1 MFGSTLALCLV
12 GAIMVFSASAVT
24 ARDEYGNGSHF
35 LLRQL
40 LWLAIGLGGMMAV
53 MNFDYRNLR
62 RPQVIFT
69 ALFTVL
75 VMLVGAFFLDK
86 SHATHRWIR
95 LGPASLQPSE
105 LAKLAVIFYLA
116 WFLEMRRRPDGFGM
130 DDWKRTILPA
140 IGPVLLLVGLVVIEP
155 DLGTA
160 VEIFIIAVAMLYV
173 AGLNGKY
180 IIGAGLAALP
190 VVYLLIVRVPYRLQ
204 RVIAFL
210 NPTADPQGRGFQLLQ
225 SLIAVGSGGFT
236 GVGLMESK
244 QKLFYLPEA
253 HTDFIFAVLC
263 EELGFIGGAIV
274 LTLFAI
280 YGWRGIRSAFKTTDE
295 FGRFAAL
302 GITVMILSQTMI
314 NLGVVLGMMPTKG
327 IPLPFI
333 SYGGSSLLVMLLAT
347 GVLLNI
353 SRQADEFFV
362 AQALACGLLCMQGL
376 KATG

>member
-1 MFGSTLALCLV
+1 
-12 GAIMVFSASAVT
+12 MVFSASAVT
-24 ARDEYGNGSHF
+24 ARDQYGNGYHF

-40 LWLAIGLGGMMAV
+40 LWLLLGVGGMMLV
-53 MNFDYRNLR
+53 MNADYRKLR
-62 RPQVIFT
+62 RPEIVFT
-69 ALFTVL
+69 GLFAAL
-75 VMLVGAFFLDK
+75 VMLVGVFFLDK

-95 LGPASLQPSE
+95 LGGASLQPSE

-116 WFLEMRRRPDGFGM
+116 WFLELRRRPGNSGVN
-130 DDWKRTILPA
+130 DWKLTILPA
-140 IGPVLLLVGLVVIEP
+140 VAPVLVLVGLVVIEP

-160 VEIFIIAVAMLYV
+160 VEIFIIALAMLYV
-173 AGLNGKY
+173 AGLDAKY
-180 IIGAGLAALP
+180 IFGAGLAALP
-190 VVYLLIVRVPYRLQ
+190 IVYLLIVRVSYRYE
-204 RVIAFL
+204 RVVAFL

-274 LTLFAI
+274 LALFAM
-280 YGWRGIRSAFKTTDE
+280 YGWRGARAAFNAPDE

-302 GITVMILSQTMI
+302 GISVMVLSQALI

-353 SRQADEFFV
+353 SQQAN
-362 AQALACGLLCMQGL
+362 
-376 KATG
+376 

>member
-1 MFGSTLALCLV
+1 MPRQLQTDRWLFGSTVALCLV
-12 GAIMVFSASAVT
+12 GAVMVFSASAVT
-24 ARDEYGNGSHF
+24 ARDEFGSGYHF
-35 LLRQL
+35 LIHQL
-40 LWLAIGLGGMMAV
+40 LWLVLGLGGMMLT
-53 MNFDYRNLR
+53 MNFDYRKLR
-62 RPQVIFT
+62 RPEVIFT
-69 ALFTVL
+69 GLFIVL
-75 VMLVGAFFLDK
+75 SMLVGVFFLDK

-116 WFLEMRRRPDGFGM
+116 WFLERRRRPDGFGM

-140 IGPVLLLVGLVVIEP
+140 IGPVLVLVGLVVLEP

-190 VVYLLIVRVPYRLQ
+190 IVYLLIVRVSYRYE

-210 NPTADPQGRGFQLLQ
+210 NPTADLQGHGFQLMQ

-253 HTDFIFAVLC
+253 HTDFIYAVIA
-263 EELGFIGGAIV
+263 EELGYIGAMLVIA
-274 LTLFAI
+274 LFLV
-280 YGWRGIRSAFKTTDE
+280 YGWRGLRAAFAAPDG
-295 FGRFAAL
+295 FGR
-302 GITVMILSQTMI
+302 
-314 NLGVVLGMMPTKG
+314 
-327 IPLPFI
+327 
-333 SYGGSSLLVMLLAT
+333 LLA
-347 GVLLNI
+347 L
-353 SRQADEFFV
+353 R
-362 AQALACGLLCMQGL
+362 
-376 KATG
+376 

>member
-1 MFGSTLALCLV
+1 MPRPLQTDRWMFGSTVALCLV

-24 ARDEYGNGSHF
+24 ARDQYGNGSHF

-40 LWLAIGLGGMMAV
+40 LWLAIGLIGMMAV
-53 MNFDYRNLR
+53 MNMDYRKLR
-62 RPQVIFT
+62 RPEVIFT
-69 ALFTVL
+69 AVFGVL
-75 VMLVGAFFLDK
+75 AMLVGAFFLDK

-95 LGPASLQPSE
+95 LGPASVQPSE
-105 LAKLAVIFYLA
+105 LAKLSVIFYLA
-116 WFLEMRRRPDGFGM
+116 WFLERRRRSENSDVSSAM
-130 DDWKRTILPA
+130 NDWKHTIIPA
-140 IGPVLLLVGLVVIEP
+140 LLPVLVMVGLIVIEP

-160 VEIFIIAVAMLYV
+160 VEIFLIAIAMLYV

-180 IIGAGLAALP
+180 IVGAGLASLP
-190 VVYLLIVRVPYRLQ
+190 IVYLLIVRVSYRYE
-204 RVIAFL
+204 RVMAFL
-210 NPTADPQGRGFQLLQ
+210 NPTSDPQGRGFQLLQ

-274 LTLFAI
+274 LGLFAM
-280 YGWRGIRSAFKTTDE
+280 YGWRGMRSAFKTTDE
-295 FGRFAAL
+295 FGRLAAL
-302 GITVMILSQTMI
+302 GITVMVLSQALI

-353 SRQADEFFV
+353 SQHAD
-362 AQALACGLLCMQGL
+362 
-376 KATG
+376 

>member
-1 MFGSTLALCLV
+1 MPRHLQTDRWMFGSTVALCLV

-40 LWLAIGLGGMMAV
+40 VWLALGLAGMMAL
-53 MNFDYRNLR
+53 MNVDYRKLR
-62 RPQVIFT
+62 RPEFVFT
-69 ALFTVL
+69 ALFAVL

-105 LAKLAVIFYLA
+105 FAKLAVIFYLA
-116 WFLEMRRRPDGFGM
+116 WFLERRRRPESFGVNN
-130 DDWKRTILPA
+130 WKRTILPA
-140 IGPVLLLVGLVVIEP
+140 LGPVLAFVGLIVIEP

-160 VEIFIIAVAMLYV
+160 VEIFIIALAMLYV
-173 AGLNGKY
+173 AGLDGKY
-180 IIGAGLAALP
+180 IVWAFVAAMP
-190 VVYLLIVRVPYRLQ
+190 VVYFLIVRVSYRYD
-204 RVIAFL
+204 RVVAFL
-210 NPTADPQGRGFQLLQ
+210 NPAADPQGAGFQLLQ

-253 HTDFIFAVLC
+253 HTDFIFSVLC
-263 EELGFIGGAIV
+263 EELGFIGGALV
-274 LTLFAI
+274 LGLFAV
-280 YGWRGIRSAFKTTDE
+280 YGWRGMRSAFNIKDD
-295 FGRFAAL
+295 FGRLAAL
-302 GITVMILSQTMI
+302 GITVMVLSQALI

-353 SRQADEFFV
+353 SQQAD
-362 AQALACGLLCMQGL
+362 
-376 KATG
+376 

>member
-1 MFGSTLALCLV
+1 VPRHLQTDRWLFGSTVALCLV
-12 GAIMVFSASAVT
+12 GAVMVFSASAVT
-24 ARDEYGNGSHF
+24 ARDEFGNGYHF

-40 LWLAIGLGGMMAV
+40 LWLVLGLGGMMAV
-53 MNFDYRNLR
+53 MNVDYRKLR
-62 RPQVIFT
+62 RPEVVLT
-69 ALFTVL
+69 GLFAVL
-75 VMLVGAFFLDK
+75 VMLAGVFFLDK

-105 LAKLAVIFYLA
+105 FAKIAVIFYLA
-116 WFLEMRRRPDGFGM
+116 WFLETRRRSDSFGVN
-130 DDWKRTILPA
+130 DWKHTIVPA
-140 IGPVLLLVGLVVIEP
+140 LGPVLVLGGLVVIEP

-173 AGLNGKY
+173 AGLHGKY
-180 IIGAGLAALP
+180 IVGTGLAALP
-190 VVYLLIVRVPYRLQ
+190 IVYLLIVRVSYRYE
-204 RVIAFL
+204 RVVAFL

-263 EELGFIGGAIV
+263 EEMGFIGGALV
-274 LTLFAI
+274 LALFAV
-280 YGWRGIRSAFKTTDE
+280 YGWRGMRAAVKATDE

-302 GITVMILSQTMI
+302 GITVMVLSQGLI

-353 SRQADEFFV
+353 SQQAD
-362 AQALACGLLCMQGL
+362 
-376 KATG
+376 

>member
-12 GAIMVFSASAVT
+12 GAIMVFSASAVM

-35 LLRQL
+35 LLRQII
-40 LWLAIGLGGMMAV
+40 WLIFGLGGMMAV
-53 MNFDYRNLR
+53 MNMDYRKLR
-62 RPQVIFT
+62 RPEVIFT
-69 ALFTVL
+69 ALFGVL
-75 VMLVGAFFLDK
+75 VMLAGVFFLDK

-116 WFLEMRRRPDGFGM
+116 WFLDLRRRSGGFGM
-130 DDWKRTILPA
+130 NDWRHTIIPA
-140 IGPVLLLVGLVVIEP
+140 LGPVLVMVVLIVLEP

-173 AGLNGKY
+173 AGLDGKY

-190 VVYLLIVRVPYRLQ
+190 IVYLLIVRVSYRYE

-210 NPTADPQGRGFQLLQ
+210 NPAADPQGRGFQLWQ

-274 LTLFAI
+274 LCLFAI
-280 YGWRGIRSAFKTTDE
+280 YGWRGIRSAFKITDE

-353 SRQADEFFV
+353 SRQAD
-362 AQALACGLLCMQGL
+362 
-376 KATG
+376 